1 MTVSN
6 QTSWLVSMPIITL
19 EYSTY
24 LSLLGNL
31 FLLTAGRSRRG
42 PNKHLTRYLQAGLPN
57 KKKRSRGQKSAPG
70 GKKALPGAKK
80 SAPGST

>member
-42 PNKHLTRYLQAGLPN
+42 PNKHLTRYFLP
-57 KKKRSRGQKSAPG
+57 S
-70 GKKALPGAKK
+70 L
-80 SAPGST
+80 